1 MKKILALVL
10 ALSLIFVLASCGRKL
25 SGTYV
30 LEGPMGNTKYE
41 FKGKKVTLTV
51 ETILDDIVYSGEY
64 KIAKTDDGKLE
75 ITFTFEDGGAAEY
88 SKTRTFEKTK
98 NGIKLN
104 GLEYVKK

>member
-1 MKKILALVL
+1 
-10 ALSLIFVLASCGRKL
+10 
-25 SGTYV
+25 
-30 LEGPMGNTKYE
+30 MGNTTYE
-41 FKGKKVTLTV
+41 FKGKKVNLTV
-51 ETILDDIVYSGEY
+51 GTILGDIVYSGEY
-64 KIAKTDDGKLE
+64 KITKNDDGKLE